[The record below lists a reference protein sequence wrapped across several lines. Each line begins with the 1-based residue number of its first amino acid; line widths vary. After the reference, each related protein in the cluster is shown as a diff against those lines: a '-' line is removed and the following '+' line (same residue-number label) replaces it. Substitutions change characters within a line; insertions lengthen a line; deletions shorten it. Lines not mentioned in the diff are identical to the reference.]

1 MATTFDVLQVGDRFR
16 FRDKEPQWPTGLM
29 VKTGPGVYRR
39 QTEAENSGAFGPDV
53 AERVWVEWVEPE
65 RCSHGM
71 GFNCST
77 CWGGPADKP
86 EPKAPRYT
94 VGRRDSGIMKDGKLW
109 LAAGTVHG
117 ADMPGG
123 IGALMQRIADL
134 LNQHGEG

>member
-71 GFNCST
+71 GFNCPT

-94 VGRRDSGIMKDGKLW
+94 VEGRHLCRDQRAVVMAPAMWAKEER
-109 LAAGTVHG
+109 
-117 ADMPGG
+117 
-123 IGALMQRIADL
+123 ALPLLQRIADL